1 VSASLDLH
9 HVQRLH
15 GGVVYDGG
23 RRWVGPGPG
32 HSRRDQSLSVWITD
46 EDRTVVHSFAGDA
59 FDACLS
65 HLGVER
71 GEVKPADRFTVM
83 RQRAE
88 RAEAARRQTAA
99 DEALCARIWSE
110 TVPAA
115 GTPAEAYLWSRN
127 LVSESSAV
135 RFHPDAPRSKRPGD
149 ARAWPAMVCLVT
161 TAHGQ
166 PQALHLTYLVPD
178 GSGKAFGDRSRLM
191 FGATTGCAVQL
202 DAVADGVLAVGEG
215 VETSAAFGALKGVPA
230 WAALSTSGLQAFI
243 LPPGVK
249 RLLIAADSDDGG
261 AGLKAANALAE
272 RAERLCAVEIHPAP
286 PGKDWN
292 DMAVPC
298 G

>member
-1 VSASLDLH
+1 MSTSLDLH
-9 HVQRLH
+9 QVQRLH

-23 RRWVGPGPG
+23 KRWVGPGPG

-46 EDRTVVHSFAGDA
+46 EDRPVVHSFAGDP

-71 GEVKPADRFTVM
+71 GEAKPADRVTVM
-83 RQRAE
+83 RQRQE
-88 RAEAARRQTAA
+88 RAEASRRQAAA
-99 DEALCARIWSE
+99 DHALCARIWSE
-110 TVPAA
+110 TAPST
-115 GTPAEAYLWSRN
+115 GTPVETYLWSRG
-127 LVSESSAV
+127 LVSDGPSV
-135 RFHPDAPRSKRPGD
+135 RFHPAAPRSKRHDD
-149 ARAWPAMVCLVT
+149 ARIRSAMVCLVT
-161 TAHGQ
+161 NAHGQ
-166 PQALHLTYLVPD
+166 PQALHLTYLAPD
-178 GSGKAFGDRSRLM
+178 GRGKAFGDRSRLM

-202 DAVADGVLAVGEG
+202 EPVRGGVLAIGEG
-215 VETSAAFGALKGVPA
+215 VETSMAFGALRGVPA

-272 RAERLCAVEIHPAP
+272 RAQRLCAVEIHPAP
-286 PGKDWN
+286 VGKDWN
-292 DMAVPC
+292 DVVLH